1 MVFFSP
7 FTYKS
12 LYVKLKVM
20 ILDYLFSVL
29 QTALQKGQLNFQDP
43 NLAFGKA
50 SPQLS
55 IYSLYNIGEIIA
67 LSAPQF
73 CICIK
78 RRVVPLHRTYENRS
92 CQGPTCLVMILV
104 SLQTRKKILY
114 SHTIAVWSVFRLH
127 NLFSSL
133 YVCHTY
139 SVVTINHQR
148 VLHL

>member
-1 MVFFSP
+1 MFFFPP

-20 ILDYLFSVL
+20 IFDYLFSVL

-55 IYSLYNIGEIIA
+55 IYSLYNTGEIIA

-73 CICIK
+73 CIYIK

-104 SLQTRKKILY
+104 SLQTRKKYYIHIPLLFGLFLDY
-114 SHTIAVWSVFRLH
+114 IIYLVVCMSVTLT
-127 NLFSSL
+127 
-133 YVCHTY
+133 V
-139 SVVTINHQR
+139 
-148 VLHL
+148 